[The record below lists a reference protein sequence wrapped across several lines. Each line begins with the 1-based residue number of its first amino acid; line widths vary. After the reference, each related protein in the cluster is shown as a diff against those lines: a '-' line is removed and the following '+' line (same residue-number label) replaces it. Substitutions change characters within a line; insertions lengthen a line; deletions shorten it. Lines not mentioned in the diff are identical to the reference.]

1 MRRVHLALGF
11 AFAFAIGGIANQEAV
26 VDEGTFVILHD
37 GSPVGRE
44 NFKIVNAPS
53 AGGQAFRATATI
65 ALNNERVTTTLTTD
79 SLGAPLA
86 YDVTVRVGAVLE
98 TTLRGSG
105 RPGRF
110 SALSRTRRGTA
121 ARDYIVGDNPLVLDA
136 GVFHEYYFS
145 TLIPRRS
152 RYAVLEPRTEKQSV
166 MRFEERGDES
176 RHVGR
181 RTVMAHHLA
190 LIAPDG
196 SSRDVWVDFTGHL
209 LRVEIPAAG
218 LVAQR
223 DELTR

>member
-1 MRRVHLALGF
+1 MKPVHFAFVLALGIRGV
-11 AFAFAIGGIANQEAV
+11 AGQEAV
-26 VDEGTFVILHD
+26 IDEGTFVILHD
-37 GSPVGRE
+37 GIPVGRE
-44 NFKIVNAPS
+44 NFKIVNVPS
-53 AGGQAFRATATI
+53 GGGQAYRATATI
-65 ALNNERVTTTLTTD
+65 ALNTERVTTTLTTD
-79 SLGAPLA
+79 SLGAPLT
-86 YDVTVRVGAVLE
+86 YDVTVKVGAVLE

-121 ARDYIVGDNPLVLDA
+121 ARDYVVGENPIILDA
-136 GVFHEYYFS
+136 GVFHEYYFAS
-145 TLIPRRS
+145 LIPRRA
-152 RYAVLEPRTEKQSV
+152 RYSVLEPRTEKQSV